1 MKGFKKRWN
10 QELDTLVPGMS
21 DQVRQADIQ
30 TVPQT
35 TQLNSTVQPKGFKS
49 WFKHHKGRF
58 FVSIASAMAAVL
70 LAVFVLP
77 ALVNIATVSNSPTA
91 VVVEINPSVA
101 FSVDKNGVV
110 TKVVANNADADI
122 VLYGGADKQMI
133 GKTIE
138 QATNIF
144 VDLAKQMGYLSENNN
159 DIAIYTD
166 EEHSKLLNN
175 IEKSV
180 TNYLKDCSFT
190 CVVNSS
196 SIALSDLCDK
206 LHLQVTTSLEQLEQ
220 TMHDLQTKF
229 YVRAASGEQFDFG
242 QAYSEQVSSQN
253 VLDMVKSTLEQ
264 QWNLAQQRYEDICQ
278 IQLLVT
284 QWLLSFF
291 GEEEKVA
298 LEQAIVAYEQ
308 KYKVHLS
315 LETISDEIA
324 EQMDN
329 VSAMVET
336 LFSTLALITVEYIA
350 EHTQELAD
358 ILHQLEVGYTD
369 IMLSLLEVPQTIEDY
384 LSKMEDYCAT
394 NYQIKMGVL
403 PQN

>member
-1 MKGFKKRWN
+1 M
-10 QELDTLVPGMS
+10 
-21 DQVRQADIQ
+21 
-30 TVPQT
+30 
-35 TQLNSTVQPKGFKS
+35 
-49 WFKHHKGRF
+49 
-58 FVSIASAMAAVL
+58 
-70 LAVFVLP
+70 
-77 ALVNIATVSNSPTA
+77 
-91 VVVEINPSVA
+91 
-101 FSVDKNGVV
+101 
-110 TKVVANNADADI
+110 
-122 VLYGGADKQMI
+122 
-133 GKTIE
+133 
-138 QATNIF
+138 
-144 VDLAKQMGYLSENNN
+144 
-159 DIAIYTD
+159 
-166 EEHSKLLNN
+166 
-175 IEKSV
+175 
-180 TNYLKDCSFT
+180 
-190 CVVNSS
+190 NSS

-206 LHLQVTTSLEQLEQ
+206 LHLQVTSSLEQLEQ

-229 YVRAASGEQFDFG
+229 YVRAASSEQFDFG